1 MALLLFR
8 AGIVRPSAV
17 RGAGVMYA
25 NEAPIPTADRSIH
38 VERRAPL
45 PGVEPPD
52 PDDVMAREEEDA
64 PEEAGYGYGV

>member
-1 MALLLFR
+1 M
-8 AGIVRPSAV
+8 
-17 RGAGVMYA
+17 MYA